1 MKVHMNDATDLFRNS
16 LLIQPSIITIN
27 GKKINNLKNEKNEKK
42 KKKKKIK
49 KKKKNQLLK
58 K

>member
-1 MKVHMNDATDLFRNS
+1 MKVHMNDVTDLFRNS

-27 GKKINNLKNEKNEKK
+27 GKKINNLKNEKN
-42 KKKKKIK
+42 K

>member
-42 KKKKKIK
+42 KKKKTQK
-49 KKKKNQLLK
+49 KKKKK
-58 K
+58 KK